1 MPIVRVTMGAGRTP
15 EQKMAVARDLTEALM
30 RHCGAEAANINILF
44 EDVELDQ
51 WIVGND
57 AVDWSKDDPDKS

>member
-15 EQKMAVARDLTEALM
+15 EQKSAVARDITKALL

-51 WIVGND
+51 
-57 AVDWSKDDPDKS
+57 